1 MTTSSTPMATAVAA
15 AVAGGSA
22 QPAGTGANGSADGA
36 SSGGGFT
43 ALLAAALGTGD
54 PAAVVEALQGLHR
67 GGAGESDTSDTAD
80 EAPVAGLQQALAAL
94 LPRVSAGTTSGA
106 GTDGAD
112 AEAAAI
118 VRAGAEETLDR
129 AALLAALRAATAA
142 GRAAVPTTTGQAA
155 GATSVPTTP
164 DAPPTTTA
172 PTPTTGTA
180 ASASA
185 SGHAVPMVPG
195 STERVASTLPSSP
208 GAAPTRG
215 PAASLDVTAPTET
228 STPTP
233 LPPAGTSGGA
243 ATGANAAQQAA
254 PAPAATPVDGGLH
267 ARVVARVIQ
276 AAELLENAPPPR
288 HMVVEVPDSDGLRLQ
303 VAMRGSEV
311 HVALQAG
318 RTAPDLGAWGRE
330 LAAGLA
336 SRGMSLGEFTSGDST
351 PSGRDQQ
358 PSDHHHPRP
367 SEDDR
372 AAAPPRG
379 RSGSDDGELR
389 L

>member
-15 AVAGGSA
+15 AVAGGSTP
-22 QPAGTGANGSADGA
+22 PAGTGANGAADGA

-54 PAAVVEALQGLHR
+54 PAAVVKALQGLHR
-67 GGAGESDTSDTAD
+67 GAGAPTGDGAGESDTSDTVD
-80 EAPVAGLQQALAAL
+80 DAPVAGLQQALAAL
-94 LPRVSAGTTSGA
+94 LPQVSAGTTSGA
-106 GTDGAD
+106 GTEGVGT
-112 AEAAAI
+112 EAAAI
-118 VRAGAEETLDR
+118 VRAGAEGTLDR

-142 GRAAVPTTTGQAA
+142 GRAAAPTTGEAA
-155 GATSVPTTP
+155 PANSAVTTP
-164 DAPPTTTA
+164 DASATTA

-180 ASASA
+180 TST
-185 SGHAVPMVPG
+185 SGPGQSVPVVPG
-195 STERVASTLPSSP
+195 STDRAASTSP
-208 GAAPTRG
+208 TAAPTTGRAV
-215 PAASLDVTAPTET
+215 PVDVTAATEA
-228 STPTP
+228 SAPTP
-233 LPPAGTSGGA
+233 LPPAGTGGGA
-243 ATGANAAQQAA
+243 ANAA
-254 PAPAATPVDGGLH
+254 PATPAPAPTPVDGGLH

-288 HMVVEVPDSDGLRLQ
+288 HMVVELPDSDGLRLQ

-311 HVALQAG
+311 HVNLHGG

-336 SRGMSLGEFTSGDST
+336 SRGMSLGEFTSGDSA
-351 PSGRDQQ
+351 PSGREQQ
-358 PSDHHHPRP
+358 SDDHHPRP

-372 AAAPPRG
+372 PAAPPRG
-379 RSGSDDGELR
+379 RPRPDDGELR